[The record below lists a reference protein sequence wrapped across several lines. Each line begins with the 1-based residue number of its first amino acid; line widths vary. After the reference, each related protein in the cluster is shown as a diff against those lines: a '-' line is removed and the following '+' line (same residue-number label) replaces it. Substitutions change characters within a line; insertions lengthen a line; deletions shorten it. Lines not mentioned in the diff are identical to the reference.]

1 MIPTNKNPFMP
12 KNKKQV
18 DVRER
23 NEQIKKYLL
32 DNPEKLNK
40 DYTETASL
48 FNVTAE
54 IVRHISRHLRSKVKQ
69 DPEKDQPLEINELVL
84 MRREQAEI
92 TSLKKQLDS
101 VVKEYQK
108 LSDAYDIALNL
119 KSTNVNVNVPS
130 IDLTSKSPNEATAIV
145 QISDGH
151 FGKVI
156 IPSTVNGLNDYNPD
170 IAKKRMDTCA
180 KNTMKLIKKER
191 EDVAIENLV
200 LILGGDFLEN
210 SQLHHHSEMTTSM
223 SPMEETLFAREVLNK
238 YIKTVCEYG
247 DFKNI
252 VIACT
257 RGNHS
262 RITHRMIASVDYR
275 MNYETILYS
284 ILKDDFRAENIE
296 WAIPDSE
303 IAEVDV
309 YGNTLRVVHGHQ
321 IKFQGGVGGLTVPL
335 NKYIM
340 RMDQINKAF
349 YNFVHHYHNLSYPTV
364 RTTVN
369 GSIVGYDPYAMSIGC
384 TYEPP
389 MQSFQLLD
397 SRRGMTIKAPIFCD

>member
-1 MIPTNKNPFMP
+1 MNKRTP
-12 KNKKQV
+12 KV
-18 DVRER
+18 LLR
-23 NEQIKKYLL
+23 NDKIRQFLI
-32 DNPEKLNK
+32 DNPAKMRC
-40 DYTETASL
+40 DYALTAKEFGVTEEAVRSISKRLRKKMQLLASPPSQDQGEVAP
-48 FNVTAE
+48 FE
-54 IVRHISRHLRSKVKQ
+54 ISDLMA
-69 DPEKDQPLEINELVL
+69 

-92 TSLKKQLDS
+92 KSLKKQLEKT
-101 VVKEYQK
+101 VQEYQQ

-119 KSTNVNVNVPS
+119 KTSNVNNNVPK
-130 IDLTSKSPNEATAIV
+130 IELGKKSTNEATAIV

-151 FGKVI
+151 FGKIVV
-156 IPSTVNGLNDYNPD
+156 PSTVNGLNNYNPD
-170 IAKKRMDTCA
+170 IAKKRMQKCA
-180 KNTMKLIKKER
+180 ENTMKLIKKER
-191 EDVAIENLV
+191 EDVKIDNLV

-210 SQLHHHSEMTTSM
+210 SQLHNHSEMTTSM
-223 SPMEETLFAREVLNK
+223 SPMEETLFSREVLNK

-247 DFKNI
+247 NFKKI
-252 VIACT
+252 AIACT

-262 RITHRMIASVDYR
+262 RITHRMVASVDYR

-284 ILKDDFRAENIE
+284 ILKDDFIKEKIE
-296 WAIPDSE
+296 WTIPDSE
-303 IAEVDV
+303 IAELEV
-309 YGNTLRVVHGHQ
+309 YGKMLRVVHGHQ

-335 NKYIM
+335 NKYVM
-340 RMDQINKAF
+340 RMDQIKKAF

-397 SRRGMTIKAPIFCD
+397 SKWGMTIKAPIFCD

>member
-1 MIPTNKNPFMP
+1 MNKSK
-12 KNKKQV
+12 KN
-18 DVRER
+18 D
-23 NEQIKKYLL
+23 QIRKFLL
-32 DNPEKLNK
+32 ENPERLRC
-40 DYTETASL
+40 DYVLTGQEFGTTSEA
-48 FNVTAE
+48 
-54 IVRHISRHLRSKVKQ
+54 VRSIAKRLRTVMKAPPALEEQQVEVA
-69 DPEKDQPLEINELVL
+69 PIEINELVL

-92 TSLKKQLDS
+92 KSLKKQLERT
-101 VVKEYQK
+101 VQEYQK

-119 KSTNVNVNVPS
+119 KTSNVNRS
-130 IDLTSKSPNEATAIV
+130 IPKIDINKKSGNEATAIV

-156 IPSTVNGLNDYNPD
+156 VPSTVNGLNEYNPD
-170 IAKKRMDTCA
+170 IAKKRMQHCA
-180 KNTMKLIKKER
+180 ENTIKLIKKER
-191 EDVAIENLV
+191 EDVKIDNLV

-210 SQLHHHSEMTTSM
+210 SQLHNHSEMTTSM
-223 SPMEETLFAREVLNK
+223 SPMEETLFSREILHK

-247 DFKNI
+247 NFKKI
-252 VIACT
+252 AIACT

-262 RITHRMIASVDYR
+262 RITHRMVASVDYR

-284 ILKDDFRAENIE
+284 ILKDDFSKEAIE
-296 WAIPDSE
+296 WTIPDSE
-303 IAEVDV
+303 VAEVEV
-309 YGNTLRVVHGHQ
+309 YGKMLRVVHGHQ

-335 NKYIM
+335 NKYVM

-384 TYEPP
+384 SYEPP

-397 SRRGMTIKAPIFCD
+397 SKWGMTIKAPIFCD

>member
-1 MIPTNKNPFMP
+1 M
-12 KNKKQV
+12 NKKQPKV
-18 DVRER
+18 DVKER
-23 NEQIKKYLL
+23 NEQIRQYII
-32 DNPEKLNK
+32 DNPEKLNS
-40 DYTETASL
+40 DYNETANK
-48 FNVTAE
+48 FNATAE
-54 IVRHISRHLRSKVKQ
+54 VVRHICRQLRSKIQTLPVN
-69 DPEKDQPLEINELVL
+69 DQPLKIDELVL

-101 VVKEYQK
+101 VVKDYQS

-119 KSTNVNVNVPS
+119 KTTNVNVAVPS
-130 IDLTSKSPNEATAIV
+130 IDLKSKSINEATAIV

-151 FGKVI
+151 FGKI
-156 IPSTVNGLNDYNPD
+156 ILPSTVNGLNEYNPD

-180 KNTMKLIKKER
+180 SNTMKLIKKER
-191 EDVAIENLV
+191 EDVKIENLV

-210 SQLHHHSEMTTSM
+210 SQLHHHSEMTTGL
-223 SPMEETLFAREVLNK
+223 SPMEETLFSREILHK

-247 DFKNI
+247 SFKKI
-252 VIACT
+252 AVACT
-257 RGNHS
+257 RGNHA

-284 ILKDDFRAENIE
+284 ILKDDFRGENME
-296 WAIPDSE
+296 WTIPDSE
-303 IAEVDV
+303 VAEVDV
-309 YGNTLRVVHGHQ
+309 YGNMLRVVHGHQ

-335 NKYIM
+335 NKYVM
-340 RMDQINKAF
+340 RMDQISKAF

-384 TYEPP
+384 SYEPP

>member
-1 MIPTNKNPFMP
+1 MNKSK
-12 KNKKQV
+12 KN
-18 DVRER
+18 D
-23 NEQIKKYLL
+23 QIRKFLL
-32 DNPEKLNK
+32 ENPERLRC
-40 DYTETASL
+40 DYVLTGQEFGTTSEA
-48 FNVTAE
+48 
-54 IVRHISRHLRSKVKQ
+54 VRSIAKRLRAVMKAPPALEEQEVEVE
-69 DPEKDQPLEINELVL
+69 PIEINELVL

-92 TSLKKQLDS
+92 KSLKKQLERT
-101 VVKEYQK
+101 VQEYQK

-119 KSTNVNVNVPS
+119 KTSNVNRSIPKIDVNK
-130 IDLTSKSPNEATAIV
+130 KSGNEATAIV

-156 IPSTVNGLNDYNPD
+156 VPSTVNGLNEYNPD
-170 IAKKRMDTCA
+170 IAKKRMQHCA
-180 KNTMKLIKKER
+180 ENTIKLIKKER
-191 EDVAIENLV
+191 EDVKIDNLV

-210 SQLHHHSEMTTSM
+210 SQLHNHSEMTTSM
-223 SPMEETLFAREVLNK
+223 SPMEETLFSREILHK

-247 DFKNI
+247 NFKKI
-252 VIACT
+252 AIACT

-262 RITHRMIASVDYR
+262 RITHRMVASVDYR

-284 ILKDDFRAENIE
+284 ILKDDFSKEAIS
-296 WAIPDSE
+296 WTIPDSE
-303 IAEVDV
+303 VAEVEV
-309 YGNTLRVVHGHQ
+309 YGKMLRVVHGHQ

-335 NKYIM
+335 NKYVM

-384 TYEPP
+384 SYEPP

-397 SRRGMTIKAPIFCD
+397 SKWGMTIKAPIFCD

>member
-1 MIPTNKNPFMP
+1 MNKSK
-12 KNKKQV
+12 KN
-18 DVRER
+18 D
-23 NEQIKKYLL
+23 QIRQFLL
-32 DNPEKLNK
+32 NNPERLRC
-40 DYTETASL
+40 DYVLTGQEFGTTSEAVRSIAKRMRA
-48 FNVTAE
+48 VMKAPPVAE
-54 IVRHISRHLRSKVKQ
+54 EEEQEVAPI
-69 DPEKDQPLEINELVL
+69 EINELVL

-92 TSLKKQLDS
+92 KSLKRQLERT
-101 VVKEYQK
+101 VQEYQK

-119 KSTNVNVNVPS
+119 KTSQVNRSIPKIDTNK
-130 IDLTSKSPNEATAIV
+130 KSGNEATAIV

-156 IPSTVNGLNDYNPD
+156 IPSTVNGLNEYNPD
-170 IAKKRMDTCA
+170 IAKKRMHHCA
-180 KNTMKLIKKER
+180 ENTIKLIKKER
-191 EDVAIENLV
+191 EDVKIDNLV

-210 SQLHHHSEMTTSM
+210 SQLHNHSEMTTSM
-223 SPMEETLFAREVLNK
+223 SPMEETLFSREILHK

-247 DFKNI
+247 NFKKI
-252 VIACT
+252 AIACT

-262 RITHRMIASVDYR
+262 RITHRMVASVDYR

-284 ILKDDFRAENIE
+284 ILKDDFSKEAIE
-296 WAIPDSE
+296 WTIPDSE

-309 YGNTLRVVHGHQ
+309 YGKMLRVVHGHQ

-335 NKYIM
+335 NKYVM

-384 TYEPP
+384 SYEPP

-397 SRRGMTIKAPIFCD
+397 SKWGMTIKAPIFCD

>member
-1 MIPTNKNPFMP
+1 MNKSK
-12 KNKKQV
+12 KN
-18 DVRER
+18 D
-23 NEQIKKYLL
+23 QIRKFLL
-32 DNPEKLNK
+32 ENPERLRC
-40 DYTETASL
+40 DYVLTGQEFGTTSEA
-48 FNVTAE
+48 
-54 IVRHISRHLRSKVKQ
+54 VRSIAKRLRAVMKAPPALEEQEEEVA
-69 DPEKDQPLEINELVL
+69 PIEINELVL

-92 TSLKKQLDS
+92 KSLKKQLERT
-101 VVKEYQK
+101 VQEYQK

-119 KSTNVNVNVPS
+119 KTSSVNRSIPKIDVNK
-130 IDLTSKSPNEATAIV
+130 KSGNEATAIV

-151 FGKVI
+151 FGKMIV
-156 IPSTVNGLNDYNPD
+156 PSTVNGLNEYNPD
-170 IAKKRMDTCA
+170 IAKKRMQHCA
-180 KNTMKLIKKER
+180 ENTIKLIKKER
-191 EDVAIENLV
+191 EDVKIDNLV

-210 SQLHHHSEMTTSM
+210 SQLHNHSEMTTSM
-223 SPMEETLFAREVLNK
+223 SPMEETLFSREILHK

-247 DFKNI
+247 NFKKI
-252 VIACT
+252 AIACT

-262 RITHRMIASVDYR
+262 RITHRMVASVDYR

-284 ILKDDFRAENIE
+284 ILKDDFSKESIQ
-296 WAIPDSE
+296 WTIPDSE
-303 IAEVDV
+303 VAEVEV
-309 YGNTLRVVHGHQ
+309 YGKMLRVVHGHQ

-335 NKYIM
+335 NKYVM

-384 TYEPP
+384 SYEPP

-397 SRRGMTIKAPIFCD
+397 SKWGMTIKAPIFCD

>member
-1 MIPTNKNPFMP
+1 MNS
-12 KNKKQV
+12 KK
-18 DVRER
+18 R
-23 NEQIKKYLL
+23 NDKLRVFLFQ
-32 DNPEKLNK
+32 NPERLRCNYELTAKEFGMTSEAVRAVAK
-40 DYTETASL
+40 RMRAASL
-48 FNVTAE
+48 APPAKIE
-54 IVRHISRHLRSKVKQ
+54 EEEEKQ
-69 DPEKDQPLEINELVL
+69 PFQIDDLVL

-92 TSLKKQLDS
+92 KSLKKQLERTVQD
-101 VVKEYQK
+101 YQQ

-119 KSTNVNVNVPS
+119 K
-130 IDLTSKSPNEATAIV
+130 TSKVNNAIPKIEANKKSTNEATAIV

-151 FGKVI
+151 FGKMIV
-156 IPSTVNGLNDYNPD
+156 PSTVNGLNEYNPD
-170 IAKKRMDTCA
+170 IAKKRMQKCA
-180 KNTMKLIKKER
+180 ENTIKLIRKER
-191 EDVAIENLV
+191 EDVKIDNLV

-223 SPMEETLFAREVLNK
+223 SPMEETLFSRDVLHK

-247 DFKNI
+247 NFKKI
-252 VIACT
+252 AIACT

-262 RITHRMIASVDYR
+262 RITHRMVASVDYR

-284 ILKDDFRAENIE
+284 ILKDDFAKEKIE
-296 WAIPDSE
+296 WTIPDSE
-303 IAEVDV
+303 IAEVEV
-309 YGNTLRVVHGHQ
+309 YDKMLRVVHGHQ

-335 NKYIM
+335 NKYVM
-340 RMDQINKAF
+340 RMDQIKKAF

-397 SRRGMTIKAPIFCD
+397 SRWGMTIKAPIFCD

>member
-1 MIPTNKNPFMP
+1 MNKSK
-12 KNKKQV
+12 KN
-18 DVRER
+18 D
-23 NEQIKKYLL
+23 QIRKFLL
-32 DNPEKLNK
+32 ENPERLRC
-40 DYTETASL
+40 DYVLTGQEFGTTSEA
-48 FNVTAE
+48 
-54 IVRHISRHLRSKVKQ
+54 VRSIAKRLRAVMKAPPALEEQEVEVE
-69 DPEKDQPLEINELVL
+69 PIEINELVL

-92 TSLKKQLDS
+92 KSLKKQLERT
-101 VVKEYQK
+101 VQEYQK

-119 KSTNVNVNVPS
+119 KTSNVNRSIPKIDVNK
-130 IDLTSKSPNEATAIV
+130 KSGNEATAIV

-156 IPSTVNGLNDYNPD
+156 VPSTVNGLNEYNPD
-170 IAKKRMDTCA
+170 IAKKRMQHCA
-180 KNTMKLIKKER
+180 ENTMKLIKKER
-191 EDVAIENLV
+191 EDVKIDNLV

-210 SQLHHHSEMTTSM
+210 SQLHNHSEMTTSM
-223 SPMEETLFAREVLNK
+223 SPMEETLFSREILHK

-247 DFKNI
+247 NFKKI
-252 VIACT
+252 AIACT

-262 RITHRMIASVDYR
+262 RITHRMVASVDYR

-284 ILKDDFRAENIE
+284 ILKDDFSKEAIS
-296 WAIPDSE
+296 WTIPDSE
-303 IAEVDV
+303 VAEVEV
-309 YGNTLRVVHGHQ
+309 YGKMLRVVHGHQ

-335 NKYIM
+335 NKYVM

-384 TYEPP
+384 SYEPP

-397 SRRGMTIKAPIFCD
+397 SKWGMTIKAPIFCD

>member
-1 MIPTNKNPFMP
+1 MNKSK
-12 KNKKQV
+12 KN
-18 DVRER
+18 D
-23 NEQIKKYLL
+23 QIRKFLL
-32 DNPEKLNK
+32 ENPERLRC
-40 DYTETASL
+40 DYVLTGQEFGTTSEA
-48 FNVTAE
+48 
-54 IVRHISRHLRSKVKQ
+54 VRSIAKRLRAVMKAPPALEEQEVEVA
-69 DPEKDQPLEINELVL
+69 PIEINELVL

-92 TSLKKQLDS
+92 KSLKKQLERT
-101 VVKEYQK
+101 VQEYQK

-119 KSTNVNVNVPS
+119 KTSNVNRSIPKIDVNK
-130 IDLTSKSPNEATAIV
+130 KSGNEATAIV

-156 IPSTVNGLNDYNPD
+156 VPSTVNGLNEYNPD
-170 IAKKRMDTCA
+170 IAKKRMQHCA
-180 KNTMKLIKKER
+180 ENTIKLIKKER
-191 EDVAIENLV
+191 EDVKIDNLV

-210 SQLHHHSEMTTSM
+210 SQLHNHSEMTTSM
-223 SPMEETLFAREVLNK
+223 SPMEETLFSREILHK

-247 DFKNI
+247 NFKKI
-252 VIACT
+252 AIACT

-262 RITHRMIASVDYR
+262 RITHRMVASVDYR

-284 ILKDDFRAENIE
+284 ILKDDFSKEAIE
-296 WAIPDSE
+296 WTIPDSE
-303 IAEVDV
+303 VAEVEV
-309 YGNTLRVVHGHQ
+309 YGKMLRVVHGHQ

-335 NKYIM
+335 NKYVM

-384 TYEPP
+384 SYEPP

-397 SRRGMTIKAPIFCD
+397 SKWGMTIKAPIFCD

>member
-1 MIPTNKNPFMP
+1 MNKSK
-12 KNKKQV
+12 KN
-18 DVRER
+18 D
-23 NEQIKKYLL
+23 QIRKFLL
-32 DNPEKLNK
+32 ENPERLRC
-40 DYTETASL
+40 DYVLTGQEFGTTSEA
-48 FNVTAE
+48 
-54 IVRHISRHLRSKVKQ
+54 VRSIAKRLRAVMKAPPALEEQEVEVA
-69 DPEKDQPLEINELVL
+69 PIEINELVL

-92 TSLKKQLDS
+92 KSLKKQLERT
-101 VVKEYQK
+101 VQEYQK

-119 KSTNVNVNVPS
+119 KTSNVNRS
-130 IDLTSKSPNEATAIV
+130 IPKIDINKKSGNEATAIV

-156 IPSTVNGLNDYNPD
+156 VPSTVNGLNEYNPD
-170 IAKKRMDTCA
+170 IAKKRMQHCA
-180 KNTMKLIKKER
+180 ENTMKLIKKER
-191 EDVAIENLV
+191 EDVKIDNLV

-210 SQLHHHSEMTTSM
+210 SQLHNHSEMTTSM
-223 SPMEETLFAREVLNK
+223 SPMEETLFSREILHK

-247 DFKNI
+247 NFKKI
-252 VIACT
+252 AIACT

-262 RITHRMIASVDYR
+262 RITHRMVASVDYR

-284 ILKDDFRAENIE
+284 ILKDDFSKEAIE
-296 WAIPDSE
+296 WTIPDSE
-303 IAEVDV
+303 VAEVEV
-309 YGNTLRVVHGHQ
+309 YGKMLRVVHGHQ

-335 NKYIM
+335 NKYVM

-384 TYEPP
+384 SYEPP

-397 SRRGMTIKAPIFCD
+397 SKWGMTIKAPIFCD

>member
-1 MIPTNKNPFMP
+1 M
-12 KNKKQV
+12 NKKQPKV
-18 DVRER
+18 DVKER
-23 NEQIKKYLL
+23 NEQIRQYIVE
-32 DNPEKLNK
+32 NPEKLNS
-40 DYTETASL
+40 DYNETASK
-48 FNVTAE
+48 FNATAE
-54 IVRHISRHLRSKVKQ
+54 VVRHICRQLRSKMPGVPKN
-69 DPEKDQPLEINELVL
+69 DQPLKIDELVL

-101 VVKEYQK
+101 VVKDYQD

-119 KSTNVNVNVPS
+119 KTTNVNVAVPS
-130 IDLTSKSPNEATAIV
+130 IDLNSKSINEATAIV
-145 QISDGH
+145 KISDGH

-156 IPSTVNGLNDYNPD
+156 LPSTVNGLNKYNPD
-170 IAKKRMDTCA
+170 IAKKRMDICA
-180 KNTMKLIKKER
+180 ENTMKLIKKER
-191 EDVAIENLV
+191 ADVKIENLV

-210 SQLHHHSEMTTSM
+210 SQLHHHSEMTTAL
-223 SPMEETLFAREVLNK
+223 SPMEETLFSREILNK

-247 DFKNI
+247 NFQKI
-252 VIACT
+252 AVACT

-284 ILKDDFRAENIE
+284 ILKDDFRGESME
-296 WAIPDSE
+296 WTIPDSE
-303 IAEVDV
+303 VAEVDV
-309 YGNTLRVVHGHQ
+309 YGNMLRVVHGHQ

-335 NKYIM
+335 NKYVM

-364 RTTVN
+364 TTTVN

-384 TYEPP
+384 SYEPP

>member
-1 MIPTNKNPFMP
+1 MNKSK
-12 KNKKQV
+12 KN
-18 DVRER
+18 D
-23 NEQIKKYLL
+23 QIRQFLL
-32 DNPEKLNK
+32 NNPERLRC
-40 DYTETASL
+40 DYVLTGQEFGTTSEAVRSIAKRMRA
-48 FNVTAE
+48 VMKAPPVAE
-54 IVRHISRHLRSKVKQ
+54 EEEQEVAPI
-69 DPEKDQPLEINELVL
+69 EINELVL

-92 TSLKKQLDS
+92 KSLKRQLERT
-101 VVKEYQK
+101 VQEYQK

-119 KSTNVNVNVPS
+119 KTSQVNRSIPKIDTNK
-130 IDLTSKSPNEATAIV
+130 KSGNEATAIV

-156 IPSTVNGLNDYNPD
+156 IPSTVNGLNEYNPD
-170 IAKKRMDTCA
+170 IAKKRMQHCA
-180 KNTMKLIKKER
+180 ENTIKLIKKER
-191 EDVAIENLV
+191 EDVKIDNLV

-210 SQLHHHSEMTTSM
+210 SQLHNHSEMTTSM
-223 SPMEETLFAREVLNK
+223 SPMEETLFSREILHK

-247 DFKNI
+247 NFKKI
-252 VIACT
+252 AIACT

-262 RITHRMIASVDYR
+262 RITHRMVASVDYR

-284 ILKDDFRAENIE
+284 ILKDDFSKEAIE
-296 WAIPDSE
+296 WTIPDSE

-309 YGNTLRVVHGHQ
+309 YGKMLRVVHGHQ

-335 NKYIM
+335 NKYVM

-384 TYEPP
+384 SYEPP

-397 SRRGMTIKAPIFCD
+397 SKWGMTIKAPIFCD

>member
-1 MIPTNKNPFMP
+1 MNKSKKNDQIRQFLLKNPERLRCDYVLTGQEFGTTSEA
-12 KNKKQV
+12 
-18 DVRER
+18 VRSIAKRMRAVMKAPPVAEEE
-23 NEQIKKYLL
+23 EQEVAPI
-32 DNPEKLNK
+32 
-40 DYTETASL
+40 
-48 FNVTAE
+48 
-54 IVRHISRHLRSKVKQ
+54 
-69 DPEKDQPLEINELVL
+69 EINELVL

-92 TSLKKQLDS
+92 KSLKRQLERT
-101 VVKEYQK
+101 VQEYQK

-119 KSTNVNVNVPS
+119 KTSQVNRSIPKIDTNK
-130 IDLTSKSPNEATAIV
+130 KSGNEATAIV

-156 IPSTVNGLNDYNPD
+156 IPSTVNGLNEYNPD
-170 IAKKRMDTCA
+170 IAKKRMQHCA
-180 KNTMKLIKKER
+180 ENTIKLIKKER
-191 EDVAIENLV
+191 EDVKIDNLV

-210 SQLHHHSEMTTSM
+210 SQLHNHSEMTTSM
-223 SPMEETLFAREVLNK
+223 SPMEETLFSREILHK

-247 DFKNI
+247 NFKKI
-252 VIACT
+252 AIACT

-262 RITHRMIASVDYR
+262 RITHRMVASVDYR

-284 ILKDDFRAENIE
+284 ILKDDFSKEAIE
-296 WAIPDSE
+296 WTIPDSE

-309 YGNTLRVVHGHQ
+309 YGKMLRVVHGHQ

-335 NKYIM
+335 NKYVM

-384 TYEPP
+384 SYEPP

-397 SRRGMTIKAPIFCD
+397 SKWGMTIKAPIFCD

>member
-1 MIPTNKNPFMP
+1 MNKSK
-12 KNKKQV
+12 KN
-18 DVRER
+18 D
-23 NEQIKKYLL
+23 QIRKFLL
-32 DNPEKLNK
+32 ENPERLRC
-40 DYTETASL
+40 DYVLTGQEFGTTSEA
-48 FNVTAE
+48 
-54 IVRHISRHLRSKVKQ
+54 VRSIAKRLRAVMKAPPALEEQEVEVA
-69 DPEKDQPLEINELVL
+69 PIEINELVL

-92 TSLKKQLDS
+92 RSLKKQLERT
-101 VVKEYQK
+101 VQEYQN

-119 KSTNVNVNVPS
+119 KTSQVNRSIPK
-130 IDLTSKSPNEATAIV
+130 IDLSKKSGNEATAIV

-156 IPSTVNGLNDYNPD
+156 IPSTVNGLNEYNPD
-170 IAKKRMDTCA
+170 IAKKRMQHCA
-180 KNTMKLIKKER
+180 ENTIKLIKKER
-191 EDVAIENLV
+191 EDVKIDNLV

-210 SQLHHHSEMTTSM
+210 SQLHNHSEMTTSM
-223 SPMEETLFAREVLNK
+223 SPMEETLFSREILHK

-247 DFKNI
+247 NFKKI
-252 VIACT
+252 AIACT

-262 RITHRMIASVDYR
+262 RITHRMVASVDYR

-284 ILKDDFRAENIE
+284 ILKDDFSKESIQ
-296 WAIPDSE
+296 WTIPDSE
-303 IAEVDV
+303 VAEVEV
-309 YGNTLRVVHGHQ
+309 YGKMLRVVHGHQ

-335 NKYIM
+335 NKYVM

-384 TYEPP
+384 SYEPP

-397 SRRGMTIKAPIFCD
+397 SKWGMTIKAPIFCD

>member
-1 MIPTNKNPFMP
+1 MP
-12 KNKKQV
+12 QKRKAV

-23 NEQIKKYLL
+23 NEQIKKHLI
-32 DNPEKLNK
+32 DNPEKLNR
-40 DYTETASL
+40 DYTETANL

-54 IVRHISRHLRSKVKQ
+54 IVRHIARHIRSKVKNA
-69 DPEKDQPLEINELVL
+69 PEKDAPLEINELVL

-108 LSDAYDIALNL
+108 LSEAYDIALNL
-119 KSTNVNVNVPS
+119 KTSNVNVNVPI
-130 IDLTSKSPNEATAIV
+130 IDLKSKSPNEATAIV

-156 IPSTVNGLNDYNPD
+156 LPSTVNGLNEYNPD

-180 KNTMKLIKKER
+180 SNTMKLIKKER
-191 EDVAIENLV
+191 GDVNIENLV
-200 LILGGDFLEN
+200 LVLGGDFLEN

-223 SPMEETLFAREVLNK
+223 SPMEETLFAREVLHK

-247 DFKNI
+247 NFKKI

-257 RGNHS
+257 RGNHA

-303 IAEVDV
+303 VAEVDV